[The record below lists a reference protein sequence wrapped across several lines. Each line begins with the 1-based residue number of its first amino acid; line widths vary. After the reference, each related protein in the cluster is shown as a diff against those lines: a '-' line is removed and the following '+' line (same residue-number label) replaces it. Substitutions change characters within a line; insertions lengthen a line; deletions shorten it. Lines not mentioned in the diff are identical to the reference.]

1 MNNKLKQLSER
12 DDLMNFGIIGV
23 GNIGSILSDKLYEAG
38 HQVKVADARAIGRLE
53 GKSYSG
59 KAVEIAEVIKDIDI
73 LIISIPIAVI
83 PKIKSIIQKVD
94 AHVPIIDTSN
104 YYPARDNKITTIEN
118 GMTESVWVSKQ
129 LDREIVKTFNNLLAH
144 TLKHKGQPDKTPGR
158 VATTIA
164 GNNDT
169 QKDIVKHIINQ
180 LGFDYVDTG
189 NLENSWRQQP
199 GTPAYCTE
207 LTKEELKQALE
218 QADKEKAPKRRDKIL
233 ELAILNKDKTLSH
246 EERIHLNRK
255 IYNS

>member
-12 DDLMNFGIIGV
+12 DDLMKFGIIGV
-23 GNIGSILSDKLYEAG
+23 GNIGTILSVKLYEAG
-38 HQVKVADARAIGRLE
+38 HQVKVADARSIEHLE

-59 KAVEIAEVIKDIDI
+59 KAVEITEVIKDIDI
-73 LIISIPIAVI
+73 LIISIPIAAI
-83 PKIKSIIQKVD
+83 PNIKPIIQKVD
-94 AHVPIIDTSN
+94 DSVPIIDTSN
-104 YYPARDNKITTIEN
+104 YYPARDNKITAIEN

-129 LDREIVKTFNNLLAH
+129 LDRDIVKAFNNLLAY
-144 TLKHKGQPDKTPGR
+144 TLKHKRKSEKTPGR
-158 VATTIA
+158 VAATIA
-164 GNNDT
+164 GNSET
-169 QKDIVKHIINQ
+169 QKDTVKNIINQ

-207 LTKEELKQALE
+207 LTEEELKLALE
-218 QADKEKAPKRRDKIL
+218 QADKDKAPKRRDKIL

-246 EERIHLNRK
+246 EERIDLNRK